1 MPARPWGSSPST
13 PSGPPCAGTAPPDP
27 RSRETPRLTVKLRLK
42 VTLCNTMNLR
52 VLLVMGKTDL
62 EASTATPDY
71 PGTLDGRVRGG
82 GRLGAPG
89 CGRARGG
96 RAGHRQAGAAGPGT
110 RGAVCRLDGSGGGG
124 GRAGRGGRHPSRAPP
139 AEPPPLV
146 RRHPP

>member
-1 MPARPWGSSPST
+1 MPARSWGSSPSI

-27 RSRETPRLTVKLRLK
+27 RPRGTPRFTVKLRLK
-42 VTLCNTMNLR
+42 VTLWNTMNLR
-52 VLLVMGKTDL
+52 VLLVMGKTEL

-110 RGAVCRLDGSGGGG
+110 CGAAWRLAGSGGGG
-124 GRAGRGGRHPSRAPP
+124 RRSGPGGADSS
-139 AEPPPLV
+139 
-146 RRHPP
+146 